1 MPSDFPTDLDP
12 SVPTLRDDVDGFR
25 ANGLQ
30 HIADMVIA
38 VQTILGVDL
47 GNLTSD
53 PGYGNSS
60 KMGNLSQAMQSLF
73 RMDTGL
79 IDFTYNPSSMA
90 EATAEPA
97 AEINLAFNRF
107 RTPPFVM
114 IQTIEAHQATGSA
127 GMGAGSPS
135 LAGLRESRIFPVN
148 ITKTRFGIALSQ
160 RCVGMAE
167 AAGAGIPIKGYWL
180 AIEPPFGIAEYQT
193 TNTG

>member
-1 MPSDFPTDLDP
+1 MTSDFPTDLDP

-30 HIADMVIA
+30 HIADMVTA

-73 RMDTGL
+73 RVETGL
-79 IDFTYNPSSMA
+79 IDFTYDPASLA
-90 EATAEPA
+90 EASAAPA
-97 AEINLAFNRF
+97 KEISFSFNRF
-107 RTPPFVM
+107 RTAPFVL

-135 LAGLRESRIFPVN
+135 LRS
-148 ITKTRFGIALSQ
+148 
-160 RCVGMAE
+160 
-167 AAGAGIPIKGYWL
+167 
-180 AIEPPFGIAEYQT
+180 
-193 TNTG
+193 